1 MDSLDNKI
9 NEPMHQKHGS
19 TKKKLIWTIVFIAI
33 AGLTVWAITSQN
45 KNFSMSS
52 FLSFVKSANPVF
64 MVAAVFGVLGFIIFE
79 GLALMCIC
87 KSFGYKRGFANGYSY
102 SAADIY
108 FSAITPSASG
118 GQPASAFF
126 MMRDGIPGSVVT
138 VSLLINLVMYTF
150 AILILGIVCFV
161 INPLIF
167 LSFSTLSKILIIAG
181 IFAQIIL
188 ATAFILL
195 LKKEKLLHGICD
207 KFLCLLARLHIIRR
221 LEKKR
226 EKLKKWIASYKECAA
241 AISGKRSMLIKALIF
256 NVLQRASL
264 ISVTLFAFLA
274 SGGEASQVANV
285 WVMQSMVVLGSNCVP
300 IPGAMGVADY
310 LMLDAFSIIMTAQ
323 AAVNLELL
331 ARSVSFYFCVVLS
344 GLSIIV
350 RLIIDKIISSK
361 KSKNN
366 CAEQN

>member
-1 MDSLDNKI
+1 MDSVDNKI
-9 NEPMHQKHGS
+9 NESAHQKQGS
-19 TKKKLIWTIVFIAI
+19 SKKKLIWSLVFIAI

-45 KNFSMSS
+45 KDFSASS
-52 FLSFVKSANPVF
+52 FFSFVKSANPLF
-64 MVAAVFGVLGFIIFE
+64 LVAAVGGVLGFIIFE

-87 KSFGYKRGFANGYSY
+87 KSFGYKRSFPKGYSY

-126 MMRDGIPGSVVT
+126 MVRDGIPGSVVT

-150 AILILGIVCFV
+150 AILILGIVCFLMDPTV
-161 INPLIF
+161 F
-167 LSFSTLSKILIIAG
+167 LSFSTFSQILIIFG
-181 IFAQIIL
+181 IFAQIFL
-188 ATAFILL
+188 AAVFILL
-195 LKKEKLLHGICD
+195 LKKEKVLHGICD
-207 KFLCLLARLHIIRR
+207 KFLCLLAKLHIVRK
-221 LEKKR
+221 LDKKR
-226 EKLKKWIASYKECAA
+226 AKLTRWIASYKECAA

-264 ISVTLFAFLA
+264 ISVTLFSFLA
-274 SGGEASQVANV
+274 AGGEVSQIANV

-331 ARSVSFYFCVVLS
+331 ARSVSFYFCVALS
-344 GLSIIV
+344 GLSMII
-350 RLIIDKIISSK
+350 RLVIDKIVSK
-361 KSKNN
+361 RKSKING
-366 CAEQN
+366 AQ